1 MRRPQ
6 VEQHAQRDDAVL
18 GVIGDARQVGRG
30 EGRDQARVLAV
41 QLGQGVCVVTRRT
54 LGLRVAGRL
63 RAAAQPASARRVLGQ
78 ELFYGF
84 LRRRLVLGLFP
95 EFDER
100 GVRRQR
106 GDLS

>member
-1 MRRPQ
+1 M
-6 VEQHAQRDDAVL
+6 
-18 GVIGDARQVGRG
+18 
-30 EGRDQARVLAV
+30 
-41 QLGQGVCVVTRRT
+41 VTR
-54 LGLRVAGRL
+54 GGVL
-63 RAAAQPASARRVLGQ
+63 RALRYVRGARTSTSWSASSQCATVVAMIDRAASSVFSMFRPLTSARRVFGQ
-78 ELFYGF
+78 ELFDGF